1 MYLGLITHI
10 KPCIFFSLTYICSEK
25 MQLLHE
31 SIYQTVL
38 EQLTEVYKQVRIGDP
53 LEKGT
58 LLGPLH
64 TPASKENF
72 VKGIQAIKSQVIF
85 RYF

>member
-1 MYLGLITHI
+1 
-10 KPCIFFSLTYICSEK
+10 

-38 EQLTEVYKQVRIGDP
+38 EQLIEVYKQVKMGDP

-64 TPASKENF
+64 TAASKENF
-72 VKGIQAIKSQVIF
+72 VKGIQAIKSQVIQL
-85 RYF
+85 YFLPIIIISSCRKLQQN

>member
-1 MYLGLITHI
+1 
-10 KPCIFFSLTYICSEK
+10 

-31 SIYQTVL
+31 SIYQTVFD
-38 EQLTEVYKQVRIGDP
+38 QLIGVYKQVKIGDP

-64 TPASKENF
+64 TPASKENYI
-72 VKGIQAIKSQVIF
+72 KGIEVIKSQVQQIS
-85 RYF
+85 